1 MNYNYFISLILTLW
15 LLTSCTK
22 LWVHC
27 SAVPKF
33 NFHSGSQGSILE
45 NLRNQ
50 GRSASFTSLATLQ
63 EWRASFSDVAW
74 IDTLPLLPLAQQ
86 LSLTCLDT
94 SVEGEL
100 SRTPRIRLLLIFSPW
115 CKSSLCSQLTA
126 LTLARLYNQP
136 FSTLLPSSDC
146 HIILH
151 FCSKFFIPITN
162 SSVDRSYP
170 SSLLVNFHSS
180 YSTFPS
186 ADHISIAY

>member
-1 MNYNYFISLILTLW
+1 MF
-15 LLTSCTK
+15 TSCTK
-22 LWVHC
+22 LWVHGP
-27 SAVPKF
+27 AVPNF
-33 NFHSGSQGSILE
+33 NSQSGSQGSILE

-63 EWRASFSDVAW
+63 EWRAPFSDVTW

-126 LTLARLYNQP
+126 LTLACLYNQP
-136 FSTLLPSSDC
+136 FSTLLPSSDDC

-151 FCSKFFIPITN
+151 FCSKCFIPITN
-162 SSVDRSYP
+162 PSVDRSYP
-170 SSLLVNFHSS
+170 SYLLLNFHSS
-180 YSTFPS
+180 CSTFPS